1 MKLCLRRSSIPV
13 THRHVDRFLR
23 RQPSTASPA
32 ESGGRRRRL
41 RRRHNQD
48 TLARLQ
54 RQLSEILF
62 GLFATLRIFAVYDLV
77 AGNWKAWLSA
87 RPLALA
93 LC

>member
-13 THRHVDRFLR
+13 AHRHVDRFFR

-32 ESGGRRRRL
+32 ESGGRRRRRR

-54 RQLSEILF
+54 RQLSEIPF

-87 RPLALA
+87 RPLAL
-93 LC
+93 C